1 MKSKVE
7 AILRNT
13 IRNLIDKGD
22 IPAIELN
29 DDIVEI
35 PPNKELGD
43 FATNIAMVMAS
54 KTRKAPREIAGII
67 ADAMRSYQDIF
78 EKVVI
83 AGPGFINFYI
93 RPAYWIN
100 ILRDIHIQKDRFGTS
115 DYGAKKKVQIEF
127 VSANPTGPLHIG
139 HGRGAAVGDS
149 LARILN
155 ATGFDVQKEY
165 YINDVGN
172 QMETLGKSVFLRYL
186 ELCGQKNPFPKDG
199 YQGEYIKD
207 LASELKEGYGEKLL
221 TYPTDDAIGASKE
234 FAGKK
239 MLDGIRH
246 DLDMFDVRFD
256 KWFSE
261 ASLFKEGKIENT
273 LSWLEDKRLIYEDD
287 GALWF
292 KTAKFG
298 DEKDRVLKK
307 QDNSLTYFASDIA
320 YHKDKLERGFEW
332 IIDIWGADH
341 HGYVP
346 RMKAALEAFGAN
358 PDQFHALLIQ
368 LVSLVRAGIPVSM
381 STRAGEFVTLREIMD
396 EVGKDATRYFFLMRR
411 SDSHLEFDIELAK
424 KRSEENPVF
433 YIQYAHARIYSILKK
448 ASKQGITPDIENAD
462 LKCLTK
468 GDDLELL
475 KILAAYPT
483 LLISCASALE
493 PHRLSFYLMDLAS
506 SFHRFYNKNR
516 VISDD
521 KGLTLA
527 RLVLIDAVRQVISNA
542 LSLMGIDAPEIM

>member
-13 IRNLIDKGD
+13 INDLIDKGD
-22 IPAIELN
+22 IPGIELN

-54 KTRKAPREIAGII
+54 KAKKAPREIAGII
-67 ADAMRSYQDIF
+67 ADAIRSYQDIF

-115 DYGAKKKVQIEF
+115 KYGAKKKVQIEF

-149 LARILN
+149 LARILD

-172 QMETLGKSVFLRYL
+172 QMEILGRSVFLRYL
-186 ELCGQKNPFPKDG
+186 ELCSQKKPFPEDG

-207 LASELKEGYGEKLL
+207 LASELKECYGEKLL
-221 TYPTDDAIGASKE
+221 TYSTDDAVDASKK

-239 MLDGIRH
+239 MLDGIRR
-246 DLDMFDVRFD
+246 DLDMFDVHFD

-261 ASLFKEGKIENT
+261 ASLFKKGAIENT
-273 LSWLEDKRLIYEDD
+273 LSWLEDKGLIYEDD

-346 RMKAALEAFGAN
+346 RMKAAIEAFGAD

-368 LVSLVRAGIPVSM
+368 LVSLVREGIPVSM
-381 STRAGEFVTLREIMD
+381 STRAGEFITLREIMD

-411 SDSHLEFDIELAK
+411 SGSHLEFDIELAK

-433 YIQYAHARIYSILKK
+433 YIQYAHARTCSILKK
-448 ASKQGITPDIENAD
+448 ASKEDLAPDIENAD
-462 LKCLTK
+462 LKHLTK
-468 GDDLELL
+468 GDDLELI

-516 VISDD
+516 VISED
-521 KGLTLA
+521 KGITLA

-542 LSLMGIDAPEIM
+542 LSLMGIDAPEVM